1 MNRQQLRQERLQ
13 YFQPSEIVESMDL
26 EPQENMVTVPQENI
40 VTVPQENL
48 VTEPQYNINPQFL
61 YQINISIPRA
71 SMTPEPLTPILPPMA
86 SRPSGQAVFV
96 SGNKRPAS
104 CITKDYSISKRF
116 AEGDEK
122 YGGGRKRRSSK
133 RKSCRRKSCKKKTC
147 KRKTYK
153 RKH

>member
-26 EPQENMVTVPQENI
+26 EPQENMVTVPQEN
-40 VTVPQENL
+40 L

-61 YQINISIPRA
+61 DQINISIPRA

-96 SGNKRPAS
+96 LGNKRPAS
-104 CITKDYSISKRF
+104 CITKPYPPSKYV
-116 AEGDEK
+116 AVGELN
-122 YGGGRKRRSSK
+122 GGGRKRRSSK
-133 RKSCRRKSCKKKTC
+133 RKSRKRKSCKKKTC
-147 KRKTYK
+147 KRKSYK